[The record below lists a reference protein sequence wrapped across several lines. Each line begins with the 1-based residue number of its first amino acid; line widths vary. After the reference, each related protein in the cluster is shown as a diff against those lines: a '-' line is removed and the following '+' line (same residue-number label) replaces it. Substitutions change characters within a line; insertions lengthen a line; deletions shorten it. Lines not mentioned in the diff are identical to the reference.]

1 MIASCRRIVRW
12 APFSLLFVIIFVQN
26 SKIIID
32 NGSLTETQPMIDSTM
47 VNTIKKLYLQNPDT
61 RSYNLS
67 SEPKAFTLDEQ
78 RIGAVTRGYIQLIFS
93 KIMGGFYI
101 EAGALDGE
109 YLSNTLYLEYFQ
121 NWTGILIEPNPGSYS
136 NLVDKHRKAWL
147 SNTCL
152 STTSKPK
159 NISMVSISS
168 PKIFNNQY
176 STDQKLLLNG
186 QTYEEKYN
194 KYDTLLSHIDK
205 SSFTRRTVTAACF
218 PLEAYLIALNVTTVD
233 LLSLDIQGGEFEVLK
248 TIPWEMYHFR
258 LIVVEDMNEDV
269 NMELIR
275 FMKSKG
281 FNLIDILVEDYIF
294 YNMSDVEM
302 KSLVNMININKFQ
315 GVVSFS
321 FNYKSIPKS

>member
-1 MIASCRRIVRW
+1 RIVRW
-12 APFSLLFVIIFVQN
+12 VAFSLLFVIVLVQN

-32 NGSLTETQPMIDSTM
+32 IGSLTETQPMIESTM
-47 VNTIKKLYLQNPDT
+47 VKTIKKLYLQHPDT

-67 SEPKAFTLDEQ
+67 SEPKEFMLDEQ
-78 RIGAVTRGYIQLIFS
+78 RIGVVTRGYIQLIFS

-109 YLSNTLYLEYFQ
+109 YLSNTLYIEYFQ
-121 NWTGILIEPNPGSYS
+121 NWTGILIEPDPENYRS
-136 NLVDKHRKAWL
+136 LVDKHRKAWL

-152 STTSKPK
+152 STTSNPK
-159 NISMVSISS
+159 NISLISVSS
-168 PKIFNNQY
+168 PKDYNQHSQNN
-176 STDQKLLLNG
+176 KLLLQA

-194 KYDTLLSHIDK
+194 KYETLLSHIDK
-205 SSFTRRTVTAACF
+205 SSFTRHTVTASCF

-248 TIPWEMYHFR
+248 TIPWEKYHFR

-269 NMELIR
+269 NMELVR

-294 YNMSDVEM
+294 YNISDVEM
-302 KSLVNMININKFQ
+302 KSLVKMVNINEFQ
-315 GVVSFS
+315 GVVSIS
-321 FNYKSIPKS
+321 LNSNILKSGT